1 MKILI
6 ITETLHEGGAE
17 LFVLRLARAL
27 RAAGEDA
34 EVLCFHR
41 KSENRVMTAMYA
53 DIPIKRLSLPLISLI
68 DFGDK
73 LLAKLKVN
81 FTIKYFL
88 IGLIIK
94 KRFVGRYD
102 IFHSNYIQ
110 ADYCIDSIKRKNSF
124 KHIITIHGDYSAF
137 YDQFIRGELRF
148 WLRLDNKL
156 KRLATGV
163 DRWVIISEEQR
174 QFLRNIMNVPDGKI
188 AKIYNGFEPAAIQD
202 VQITKNNFTIGMVS
216 RGVEKKGWQILID
229 VFLKLPE
236 NTRLILVG
244 GGEYMDQLKAKYVSE
259 KRITFTGFQLDP
271 LQWLVQMH
279 VFVLP
284 TLFPFESLPT
294 VVIEALYCGLPVI
307 ATKLGDI
314 ENMITDENTDK
325 KAGFVIDFDGK
336 NLDKIQLYERLKYLY
351 DNPEVIYEMKNTA
364 KAAFQKFQMGK
375 SMKSYRQEYKKL
387 LY

>member
-6 ITETLHEGGAE
+6 ITETLFEGGAE

-34 EVLCFHR
+34 EVLCLHR

-110 ADYCIDSIKRKNSF
+110 ADYCINSIKWKNSF

-137 YDQFIRGELRF
+137 L
-148 WLRLDNKL
+148 
-156 KRLATGV
+156 
-163 DRWVIISEEQR
+163 
-174 QFLRNIMNVPDGKI
+174 
-188 AKIYNGFEPAAIQD
+188 
-202 VQITKNNFTIGMVS
+202 
-216 RGVEKKGWQILID
+216 
-229 VFLKLPE
+229 
-236 NTRLILVG
+236 
-244 GGEYMDQLKAKYVSE
+244 
-259 KRITFTGFQLDP
+259 
-271 LQWLVQMH
+271 
-279 VFVLP
+279 
-284 TLFPFESLPT
+284 
-294 VVIEALYCGLPVI
+294 
-307 ATKLGDI
+307 
-314 ENMITDENTDK
+314 
-325 KAGFVIDFDGK
+325 
-336 NLDKIQLYERLKYLY
+336 
-351 DNPEVIYEMKNTA
+351 
-364 KAAFQKFQMGK
+364 
-375 SMKSYRQEYKKL
+375 
-387 LY
+387 